1 MNEIKAYLK
10 ALILI
15 LILLIIIEIYLK
27 IIEFKYEIDKLTA
40 YSIQTNN
47 RSGFNIKQ

>member
-1 MNEIKAYLK
+1 MNETKVYLK

-27 IIEFKYEIDKLTA
+27 IIEFKYEIDKLTV
-40 YSIQTNN
+40 SITNN
-47 RSGFNIKQ
+47 RNGFNI